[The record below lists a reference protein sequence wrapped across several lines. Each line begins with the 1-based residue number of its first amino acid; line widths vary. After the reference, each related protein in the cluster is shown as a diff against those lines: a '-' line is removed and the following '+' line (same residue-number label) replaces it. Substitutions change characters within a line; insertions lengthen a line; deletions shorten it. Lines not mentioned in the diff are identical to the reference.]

1 MLSFRSAIRKVDM
14 LISVIVPVYKVEK
27 YIRRCIDS
35 ILNQTFSDFELI
47 IVDDGSP
54 DNCGKICDEYA
65 KKDNRIYVIHKE
77 NGGLSDAR
85 NAGLDWAFAHSDSEW
100 ITFIDSDDWIPPKYL
115 EALSNAVN
123 ETGCEISI
131 CAYDETEG
139 ELPAVDVNKLKTAV
153 VNTESFFC
161 DHNVNAV
168 VAWGKLYK
176 KEIFKDI
183 RYPVGK
189 LHEDEF
195 TTYKLLFQ
203 NEHCVFV
210 NQPLYFYFQNTDSI
224 TKSEWNPKRL
234 DALEAISEQ
243 MSFFKVN
250 EFNNAFLY
258 LLRHINDCII
268 NQMIAIEKSNNSENK
283 NYYIIL
289 QKALRKNLNRC
300 KKYYV
305 VPFKEDRYK
314 YYYEYAYPF
323 TMKCYWYY
331 RVIKQKVK
339 KRK

>member
-1 MLSFRSAIRKVDM
+1 MHGANCTK
-14 LISVIVPVYKVEK
+14 KK
-27 YIRRCIDS
+27 YS
-35 ILNQTFSDFELI
+35 
-47 IVDDGSP
+47 
-54 DNCGKICDEYA
+54 KIFD
-65 KKDNRIYVIHKE
+65 
-77 NGGLSDAR
+77 
-85 NAGLDWAFAHSDSEW
+85 
-100 ITFIDSDDWIPPKYL
+100 
-115 EALSNAVN
+115 
-123 ETGCEISI
+123 
-131 CAYDETEG
+131 
-139 ELPAVDVNKLKTAV
+139 
-153 VNTESFFC
+153 
-161 DHNVNAV
+161 
-168 VAWGKLYK
+168 
-176 KEIFKDI
+176 
-183 RYPVGK
+183 
-189 LHEDEF
+189 
-195 TTYKLLFQ
+195 TYKLLFQ

-234 DALEAISEQ
+234 DALEAFSEQ